1 MKLYLIE
8 AVESVDYDEFDGF
21 VVAFKKASDAKRFKH
36 EYFPEDKGRKVMCIG
51 NAAGY
56 IEDGQIL
63 LSSFKAG

>member
-8 AVESVDYDEFDGF
+8 NTGDVDYGEFCGF
-21 VVAFKKASDAKRFKH
+21 VVAFNKASDAKRFEH
-36 EYFPEDKGRKVMCIG
+36 DHFPKDKGRKIMCIG

-63 LSSFKAG
+63 LSDFKSE